1 MIFCKSRK
9 FIFLRV
15 PKTASTS
22 LSLQIQKNLNFQ
34 PGDFSTKFTKI
45 PPIGFEFFNV
55 NHEFKIDEHPTINQP
70 LRLSIITDEELE
82 SYSIYGVLREP
93 VERFFSL
100 FCHMIDVHRKTLG
113 LQVENMTKEQI
124 ALFAFECL
132 ETAKKQKTNH
142 YLYSVKPNG
151 GSFPMRPQSDW
162 LIYNNKP
169 INNIIVYPNFDEFL
183 TKLNGSPEFQ
193 FKEKIGKKPIDSG
206 SPVSKSILEGIKYW
220 YAKDFDLWEK
230 LGYNK

>member
-1 MIFCKSRK
+1 MAK
-9 FIFLRV
+9 V
-15 PKTASTS
+15 
-22 LSLQIQKNLNFQ
+22 
-34 PGDFSTKFTKI
+34 
-45 PPIGFEFFNV
+45 PPIGFELFKDD
-55 NHEFKIDEHPTINQP
+55 HRAIYDMFKIDEHPTINDP
-70 LRLSIITDEELE
+70 LRLSIITDKELE

-100 FCHMIDVHRKTLG
+100 FCHMIDVYRKTLG

-132 ETAKKQKTNH
+132 EIAKRKSNN
-142 YLYSVKPNG
+142 YMYSIKAPNG
-151 GSFPMRPQSDW
+151 ASFPMRPQSDW

-206 SPVSKSILEGIKYW
+206 SPISKSILEGIKYW
-220 YAKDFDLWEK
+220 YPKDFDLWEK
-230 LGYNK
+230 FGYNK